1 MFMIFGLAPLLA
13 WLWIRLGPRQPSS
26 PVKFALGLIFVGL
39 GFALIVPA
47 AKIAQQQGVLVS
59 PWWLVGLYFLH
70 TIGELC
76 LSPVGLSIV
85 TKLAPQRIVGSM
97 MGVWFLSIATG
108 NKLAGFAGGFFD
120 RLPLPTLFGYVALT
134 TFVAALVLLAITPW
148 IRKLMGG
155 IH

>member
-1 MFMIFGLAPLLA
+1 
-13 WLWIRLGPRQPSS
+13 
-26 PVKFALGLIFVGL
+26 
-39 GFALIVPA
+39 
-47 AKIAQQQGVLVS
+47 VS

-85 TKLAPQRIVGSM
+85 TKLAPQRVVGSM

-120 RLPLPTLFGYVALT
+120 RLPLPTLFGAVALT
-134 TFVAALVLLAITPW
+134 TFVAALVLLVMTPW

-155 IH
+155 IL